1 VRLRKGNHTIRLIRT
16 PPKRRLATIKICLAH
31 GIKLSGNE
39 NLANH
44 MLDFGVMTTVAILE
58 APKAAESIGR
68 IRVVSTSWAC
78 RDKVSKVN
86 IIRLVIAIYCAE
98 LVQSSPAHQ

>member
-1 VRLRKGNHTIRLIRT
+1 
-16 PPKRRLATIKICLAH
+16 
-31 GIKLSGNE
+31 
-39 NLANH
+39 
-44 MLDFGVMTTVAILE
+44 MTTVAILE